1 MKNKILTISIVFILV
16 CILSINNVFAYS
28 SDEPIVEIDEVTLNT
43 IQNTDEYKSGEYN
56 VVFAYVFG
64 DTGVN
69 YMVFYPKN
77 SSVYPYIVYSSEKGC
92 YQLRISN
99 PDCDNLI
106 LIQNNY
112 YKGTRTDD
120 VWIEID
126 PCFWANTDIYWEN
139 R

>member
-1 MKNKILTISIVFILV
+1 MKNKILVIIIVFILV

-43 IQNTDEYKSGEYN
+43 IKNTDEFKSGEYN

-64 DTGVN
+64 ETDIN

-77 SSVYPYIVYSSEKGC
+77 SSVNPYITYNSDNGC
-92 YQLRISN
+92 YDLTIFN
-99 PDCDNLI
+99 PDGDTCI
-106 LIQNNY
+106 LIRNNF
-112 YKGTRTDD
+112 YKSTRTDD
-120 VWIEID
+120 VGIKID
-126 PCFWANTDIYWEN
+126 LRFWANTDIYWEN

>member
-43 IQNTDEYKSGEYN
+43 IQNTDEFKSGEYN

-64 DTGVN
+64 ETDVN

-77 SSVYPYIVYSSEKGC
+77 SAVNPYIVYSSEYGC

-112 YKGTRTDD
+112 YKVTRTGD
-120 VWIEID
+120 VWIEIETL
-126 PCFWANTDIYWEN
+126 FWANTDIYWEN